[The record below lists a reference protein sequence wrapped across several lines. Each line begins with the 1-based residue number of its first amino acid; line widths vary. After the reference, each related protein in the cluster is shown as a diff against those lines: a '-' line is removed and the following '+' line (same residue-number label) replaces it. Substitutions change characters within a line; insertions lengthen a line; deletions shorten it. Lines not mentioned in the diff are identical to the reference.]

1 MDIQSPH
8 KGLSNFVNI
17 YRFLQNYI
25 QKLENGKRGRVIRFY
40 KKNFGSYFRTLKIGI
55 KKRIFKKLSRFKFYK
70 LMRN

>member
-40 KKNFGSYFRTLKIGI
+40 KKKFGGYFRTLKIATKEKG
-55 KKRIFKKLSRFKFYK
+55 FF
-70 LMRN
+70 